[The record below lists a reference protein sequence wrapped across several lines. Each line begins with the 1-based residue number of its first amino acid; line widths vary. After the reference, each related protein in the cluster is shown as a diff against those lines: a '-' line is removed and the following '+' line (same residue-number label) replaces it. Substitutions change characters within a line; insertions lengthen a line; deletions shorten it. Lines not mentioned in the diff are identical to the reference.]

1 MSISCVKIYLDEDV
15 PESMDGIFRIGS
27 VILEDEQGNESNH
40 DDLVD
45 NSEFHSIDA
54 LKKHVADSLN
64 VDGTIVEIEQ

>member
-1 MSISCVKIYLDEDV
+1 MPITLVKISLDENI
-15 PESMDGIFRIGS
+15 PEYMSEVFRIGS

-54 LKKHVADSLN
+54 LKKHVANSLN
-64 VDGTIVEIEQ
+64 VDERIVEIEQ

>member
-27 VILEDEQGNESNH
+27 VILEDEQGNGTDH

-64 VDGTIVEIEQ
+64 VDETIVEIEQ

>member
-1 MSISCVKIYLDEDV
+1 MPITLVKISLDEDV

-27 VILEDEQGNESNH
+27 VISEDEQGNETDH

-64 VDGTIVEIEQ
+64 VDVTIVEIEQ